1 MEIFIELM
9 KKEKHKLNTIDGVKV
24 CTDKGWMLVR
34 PSGTE
39 PIYRIFAESKNMEE
53 AKNLAEKGKKMIEK
67 IVEKG

>member
-1 MEIFIELM
+1 M
-9 KKEKHKLNTIDGVKV
+9 KKEKHKLNTIDGIKA
-24 CTDKGWMLVR
+24 CTDKGWVLVR

-67 IVEKG
+67 IIEKG